1 MFEQLF
7 DAALLESVVRAMVP
21 ILLAA
26 LGGMIC
32 ERAGVFQIA
41 MEGMMLAGAFAAM
54 AGSYL
59 AVSSGLGVVF
69 GVTAGVLVSLM
80 LAFGTVSRQGD
91 PIVLGIALNLMA
103 LGLTGF
109 LLPQIFG
116 VRGTFRHE
124 RIDGLDRLPIPGLS
138 EIPWIGS
145 VLFDQTI
152 LGYLA
157 FLLVPAIWLVLFR
170 TPLGLRLRGVGERP
184 LAAESLGVS
193 PTAYKYGAVIASGV
207 LSGLAGAQLALGNLV
222 LFAEGMSAGRGWVA
236 VVAVML
242 GRAHP
247 FAVFGASLL
256 FAFAEGLGFR
266 LQGNG
271 LPVQIT
277 DALPFVVTLI
287 ALVAARKRFARLLDL
302 TTAHN

>member
-1 MFEQLF
+1 MFDQLF
-7 DAALLESVVRAMVP
+7 DAALFDSVIRAMIP

-41 MEGMMLAGAFAAM
+41 LEGMMLAGAFAAV

-59 AVSSGLGVVF
+59 AVAGGVGVLFGIGAGVV
-69 GVTAGVLVSLM
+69 VSLI
-80 LAFGTVSRQGD
+80 LAFGAVSRRGD

-103 LGLTGF
+103 LGMTGF

-116 VRGTFRHE
+116 VRGVFQHE
-124 RIDGLDRLPIPGLS
+124 RVTGLDHIAIPVLSDLPLIGPALFENTIIAYLS
-138 EIPWIGS
+138 
-145 VLFDQTI
+145 
-152 LGYLA
+152 
-157 FLLVPAIWLVLFR
+157 FLLVPALWIFLFR
-170 TPLGLRLRGVGERP
+170 TPMGLRLRGVGERP
-184 LAAESLGVS
+184 AAAESLGVS

-207 LSGLAGAQLALGNLV
+207 LSGLAGAQLALGNV
-222 LFAEGMSAGRGWVA
+222 VQFAENMSSGRGWVA

-247 FAVFGASLL
+247 VGVLGAGLL

-287 ALVAARKRFARLLDL
+287 ALIAARKRFARLLDL
-302 TTAHN
+302 TTATS

>member
-1 MFEQLF
+1 MFDQLF
-7 DAALLESVVRAMVP
+7 DGALVDSVVRAMIP

-32 ERAGVFQIA
+32 ERAGVFQISL
-41 MEGMMLAGAFAAM
+41 EGMMLVGAFAAVG
-54 AGSYL
+54 GSYL
-59 AVSSGLGVVF
+59 AAASGLGVLFAVA
-69 GVTAGVLVSLM
+69 AGMAVSLV
-80 LAFGTVSRQGD
+80 LAFGAVSRRGD

-109 LLPQIFG
+109 LLPQIFD
-116 VRGTFRHE
+116 VRGVFAHPRV
-124 RIDGLDRLPIPGLS
+124 DGLNTFAIPGLS
-138 EIPWIGS
+138 DIPLVGPA
-145 VLFDQTI
+145 LFANTLI
-152 LGYLA
+152 AYLSL
-157 FLLVPAIWLVLFR
+157 LLVAGLWVFLFR

-184 LAAESLGVS
+184 QAAESLGVS
-193 PTAYKYGAVIASGV
+193 PVAYKYGAVLASGA
-207 LSGLAGAQLALGNLV
+207 LCGLAGAQLALGNV
-222 LFAEGMSAGRGWVA
+222 VQFAENMSSGRGWIA

-247 FAVFGASLL
+247 AGVLGASLL

-277 DALPFVVTLI
+277 DALPFAVTLI
-287 ALVAARKRFARLLDL
+287 ALIAARKRFARLLDL
-302 TTAHN
+302 TTAG

>member
-7 DAALLESVVRAMVP
+7 DAALLDSVIRAMIP

-41 MEGMMLAGAFAAM
+41 MEGMMLAGAFAAV

-59 AVSSGLGVVF
+59 AEFSGLGVLF
-69 GVTAGVLVSLM
+69 AMAAGVLVSLM
-80 LAFGTVSRQGD
+80 LAFGTVSRRGD

-109 LLPQIFG
+109 LLPQIFD
-116 VRGTFRHE
+116 VRGVFRHA
-124 RIDGLDRLPIPGLS
+124 RIDGLDRIPIPVAAD
-138 EIPWIGS
+138 IPWIGQ
-145 VLFDQTI
+145 VVFNQTI

-157 FLLVPAIWLVLFR
+157 FLLVPGLWIFLFR

-193 PTAYKYGAVIASGV
+193 PTAYKYGAVMASGV
-207 LSGLAGAQLALGNLV
+207 LAGLAGAQLALGNV
-222 LFAEGMSAGRGWVA
+222 VQFAENMSSGRGWVA

-302 TTAHN
+302 TTAAN